1 MTEDITN
8 ISKEVGRNLSEF
20 FTSIRDIFISS
31 ASITPEKI
39 KYFGKLLFEYG
50 KLEESPQSLEKIFPT
65 EYIDDDEIILLL
77 IENKEKVKV
86 LVDNSENSND
96 FKQKIEALL
105 KGRKNSDKQFV
116 EFCESIGIRKN
127 SEEISSEA

>member
-1 MTEDITN
+1 M
-8 ISKEVGRNLSEF
+8 
-20 FTSIRDIFISS
+20 
-31 ASITPEKI
+31 
-39 KYFGKLLFEYG
+39 GK
-50 KLEESPQSLEKIFPT
+50 
-65 EYIDDDEIILLL
+65 YIDDDEIILLL